1 MYIRLYMVQAGNYI
15 HLVAS
20 CAQVLVMPFL
30 KKRIDAAFERIDKQV
45 HNLRNSQLGPHSSM

>member
-1 MYIRLYMVQAGNYI
+1 MNTVYGEGWQHVLA
-15 HLVAS
+15 AS

-45 HNLRNSQLGPHSSM
+45 HLLRNSQLGPMQPQSSM